1 MHLVLGIVVLVFLAM
16 LGVMLYEMPKA
27 RLGQVA
33 FRCCLALSGAW
44 VALAVGV
51 VLVVAGYGGAVEIA
65 IWSMAIIG
73 LVPPA
78 VVMLLWWLVFG
89 TRRPI

>member
-1 MHLVLGIVVLVFLAM
+1 L
-16 LGVMLYEMPKA
+16 
-27 RLGQVA
+27 
-33 FRCCLALSGAW
+33 
-44 VALAVGV
+44 
-51 VLVVAGYGGAVEIA
+51 EIA
-65 IWSMAIIG
+65 VWSMAIVG

>member
-1 MHLVLGIVVLVFLAM
+1 LGDGL
-16 LGVMLYEMPKA
+16 
-27 RLGQVA
+27 
-33 FRCCLALSGAW
+33 
-44 VALAVGV
+44 VGV
-51 VLVVAGYGGAVEIA
+51 VLVVARYGGSVEIA

-78 VVMLLWWLVFG
+78 VVMLLWWFVFG

>member
-1 MHLVLGIVVLVFLAM
+1 MHLVLGIVVLVFLGM

-27 RLGQVA
+27 RLGQVL
-33 FRCCLALSGAW
+33 FRCCLALSGVW

-51 VLVVAGYGGAVEIA
+51 VLLAAACGGSVEIA
-65 IWSMAIIG
+65 VWSMAIVG
-73 LVPPA
+73 LVPPC

-89 TRRPI
+89 TRRPV

>member
-1 MHLVLGIVVLVFLAM
+1 MHLVLGVVVLVFLAM

-27 RLGQVA
+27 QLGQVLL
-33 FRCCLALSGAW
+33 RWCLALSGVW

-51 VLVVAGYGGAVEIA
+51 VLVVAGYGGSVEIA
-65 IWSMAIIG
+65 AWSMAIIG